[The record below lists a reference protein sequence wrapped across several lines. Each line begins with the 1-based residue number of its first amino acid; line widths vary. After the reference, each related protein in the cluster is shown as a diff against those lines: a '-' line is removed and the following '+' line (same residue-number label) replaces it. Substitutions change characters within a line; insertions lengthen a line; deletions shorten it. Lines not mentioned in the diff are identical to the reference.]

1 MLMFILYEVS
11 MPVFAN
17 VKASWVNFCCFKVYY
32 MNTLTGLRLT
42 AWLKFE
48 SLIIIFCFILKC
60 NSNCATTKA
69 KWKTGEATKLALLP
83 MLNENSSLWKN
94 DDI

>member
-1 MLMFILYEVS
+1 MSKHLG
-11 MPVFAN
+11 
-17 VKASWVNFCCFKVYY
+17 
-32 MNTLTGLRLT
+32 LTSVVLKCTTWIHWLELRLT
-42 AWLKFE
+42 AWLEFE